1 VYLCDKRAVDR
12 DQVLSCR
19 SRSGTDPPVTVHVRL
34 AAGGLTRPGR
44 RNGTPIC
51 PRGGGRMEPSGKDG
65 RGGEVSLAAPGH
77 DGMPVRSR
85 PTTALAIWSSV
96 LQPGSLSAGRQQGE
110 HDRRRACRIN
120 TRAPRDKQNSRMP
133 RWQARTSGECLHE
146 DAHLGR
152 LCQHQGRLAQH
163 RLGDQQTAMAT
174 SRAALL
180 RS

>member
-1 VYLCDKRAVDR
+1 MRRTMLLATKHSKWARTEQKIDHRKDPFMALPVDL
-12 DQVLSCR
+12 Q
-19 SRSGTDPPVTVHVRL
+19 
-34 AAGGLTRPGR
+34 
-44 RNGTPIC
+44 
-51 PRGGGRMEPSGKDG
+51 
-65 RGGEVSLAAPGH
+65 AAPALRGSIARGISMAVH
-77 DGMPVRSR
+77 DRIRARWNFNGRSWVKSPKRRLSQRR
-85 PTTALAIWSSV
+85 PAA
-96 LQPGSLSAGRQQGE
+96 RRE